1 MARKKR
7 NPKNK
12 SGRFVA
18 IPHAV
23 MDSASFTQLG
33 GSAVKLLLDIAY
45 QYNGSNNGDF
55 TVAYGYLKKRGW
67 RSKGTISKAVKELTN
82 ADLVLKTRQGKFQ
95 NPNACCDLY
104 AITWQAIDECN
115 GKSLEVSP
123 TATPPRKFSIEAS
136 KMTSPKVGPGSVQKS
151 GRSRSRDSKGRYISV
166 QKQGR

>member
-23 MDSASFTQLG
+23 MDSESFTQLG

-67 RSKGTISKAVKELTN
+67 RSKGTISKAVEELRN
-82 ADLVLKTRQGKFQ
+82 ANLIQKTRQGKFQ

-104 AITWQAIDECN
+104 AITWQAIDECS
-115 GKSLEVSP
+115 GKFLEVAP
-123 TATPPRKFSIEAS
+123 TTTPPRKFSIEAS
-136 KMTSPKVGPGSVQKS
+136 KMTSPKNGPGSVQKS
-151 GRSRSRDSKGRYISV
+151 GRSRNRDSLGRYISV
-166 QKQGR
+166 QKEGR

>member
-23 MDSASFTQLG
+23 MDSTSFTQLG

-55 TVAYGYLKKRGW
+55 TVAYGYLKTRGW

-82 ADLVLKTRQGKFQ
+82 ADLILKTRQGKFQ

-115 GKSLEVSP
+115 GKSLEVAP
-123 TATPPRKFSIEAS
+123 TRTPPRKFALESS
-136 KMTSPKVGPGSVQKS
+136 KTTSPQIGPSSVQKS
-151 GRSRSRDSKGRYISV
+151 GRSRARDFAGRFISV
-166 QKQGR
+166 HKAGR